1 MRIVRGRADARWL
14 PSRHNFALFRLA
26 AYLKL
31 RTAKPEHRDVIIV
44 IDRHQSA
51 LESYSV
57 AAWIFFS
64 VAAFIAGTL
73 FRTLPLPVALAAA
86 IPIAVVLIE
95 LPICVGGALL
105 GAWKGNHL
113 QVQSSAFLF
122 LLIAMA
128 AWLATKTSWV
138 RIVAWQFLG
147 LVALNAIAA
156 AIVFLLRGSIA
167 RLENAIGGATSEL

>member
-31 RTAKPEHRDVIIV
+31 RTARPERRDIIMV

-51 LESYSV
+51 FENYVV
-57 AAWIFFS
+57 AAWTFFT
-64 VAAFIAGTL
+64 VTCIIAATL
-73 FRTLPLPVALAAA
+73 FRTLALPMALAAA
-86 IPIAVVLIE
+86 VPTALVIIEIPIYVTGAVLT
-95 LPICVGGALL
+95 
-105 GAWKGNHL
+105 AWKGNHL
-113 QVQSSAFLF
+113 QAQSIAFMLM
-122 LLIAMA
+122 LTATA

-138 RIVAWQFLG
+138 RFVAWQFLG

-156 AIVFLLRGSIA
+156 AAVFLLRGSIA
-167 RLENAIGGATSEL
+167 RLENAVGGAPSEL